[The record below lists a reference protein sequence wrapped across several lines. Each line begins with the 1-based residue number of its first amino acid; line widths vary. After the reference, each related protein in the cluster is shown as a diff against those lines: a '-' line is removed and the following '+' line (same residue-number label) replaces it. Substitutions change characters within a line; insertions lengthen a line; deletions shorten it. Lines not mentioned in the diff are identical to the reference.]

1 MAAEMQEKDQS
12 VEPSSVFVYKAEVI
26 EMRSL
31 RF

>member
-12 VEPSSVFVYKAEVI
+12 VAPSSLFGYKAEVI
-26 EMRSL
+26 EMRNI